1 MDDTLARN
9 APTEACAAGTASLRV
24 ALPEGASVGH
34 WRFGRRHEER
44 FDVADQPMH
53 GEMDPFFFLTKVKN
67 FIPHEYPCR
76 TEFAAHYRGRH
87 PVPAIGFEPAGW
99 WFPFGSPRVDLSG
112 FWFRP
117 TRIECWAA
125 TGIEAAEA
133 QAARFRFATCGGAI
147 LLVNGE
153 EFASLSRYQRNLEEA
168 VEVEVSLAAGVNQVE
183 VWFGDLC
190 ERDTRCYFELTL
202 LEGQGLSVAVPVPV
216 PRERAAE
223 IEELLHGM
231 RFERSFYGSGEV
243 AVLLPKP
250 TSTDY
255 AVAVTVTG
263 DFMSTET
270 IPERLQ
276 LKRGESRIV
285 LGAAET
291 LPADFRHF
299 NITMTC
305 GPFSLSRVLGVE
317 ICNLAEARTPAG
329 AVEERAAEALRHV
342 AEREESDTVRALT
355 RLAIDE
361 NGPDTDAMLAA
372 SLPAI
377 ADCHDCADFIL
388 VPLLWCRTAYG
399 DDIGSATRAEIDD
412 AILGFRYWMDEP
424 GNDVQWYF
432 SENHALLFHT
442 ACYLAGALFPG
453 ATFRRSGRT
462 GRDQSA
468 VGRERLLE
476 WLDHFERFE
485 MAEWNSAPYFPIDFN
500 GLATLFALAPDADI
514 RARAERAILRLLE
527 IVALSSHQG
536 LLTASQGRS
545 YEHSLRP
552 GRTLELSAIA
562 RLFFGRGWH
571 GRRFHSLPQ
580 LALAVR
586 DHGLRIDDRLAE
598 LASWAGDEAIEWTFV
613 QGEGG
618 IAALYHY
625 KTRDR
630 AMGSIAAY
638 RAGEWGYQETVL
650 HLRLGDRPEAQV
662 WINHPGERILSGYAR
677 PSFWGGC
684 GTLPR
689 VHQYRGLAVLD
700 FELKPEQVDFT
711 HAWLPEAEMDEVR
724 HEGDRVLVRAGKALA
739 LLIGSAPFE
748 PVREGPTAG
757 CELRLAGRRSR
768 WILRLSDIG
777 RERDLDAFARRFAA
791 LDASDLSDGTIALDD
806 PDYGAVNC
814 RPDGRIEAEGR
825 EVDPATWTHAG
836 RALLLPSGNAFSLPS
851 HGRIDPQSADAAL
864 VGKTKPTG
872 GFP

>member
-1 MDDTLARN
+1 MND
-9 APTEACAAGTASLRV
+9 
-24 ALPEGASVGH
+24 ALPGIRSEADLAGAYRLRAALAEGGSVGH
-34 WRFGRRHEER
+34 WRLGRRREER
-44 FDVADQPMH
+44 FDVADQPMR

-76 TEFAAHYRGRH
+76 TEFAALYRGKH
-87 PVPAIGFEPAGW
+87 PAPVIGFEPAGW

-125 TGIEAAEA
+125 TGIEAEA
-133 QAARFRFATCGGAI
+133 SQAARFRFATCGGA
-147 LLVNGE
+147 LLRVNGVE
-153 EFASLSRYQRNLEEA
+153 YASLSRYQRNLEEVA
-168 VEVEVSLAAGVNQVE
+168 EVEIPLEAGANTVE

-190 ERDTRCYFELTL
+190 ERDTRYYFELTL
-202 LEGQGLSVAVPVPV
+202 LDGRGLFVAAPIPIQ
-216 PRERAAE
+216 PERAAE
-223 IEELLHGM
+223 IEHLLDGM
-231 RFERSFYGSGEV
+231 RFERPFYGSGEV

-250 TSTDY
+250 ASTDY
-255 AVAVTVTG
+255 AVTVDVTG

-270 IPERLQ
+270 IPERLR
-276 LKRGESRIV
+276 LKRGDSRIV

-299 NITMTC
+299 NITLAC
-305 GPFSLSRVLGVE
+305 GAFSLSRVLGVE
-317 ICNLAEARTPAG
+317 ICNLAEAQAPAG
-329 AVEERAAEALRHV
+329 SIEERASEALRHV
-342 AEREESDTVRALT
+342 AELGESDTVRALA
-355 RLAIDE
+355 RLAVGQS
-361 NGPDTDAMLAA
+361 GPETDAMLAA

-399 DDIGSATRAEIDD
+399 DDIGPTTRAQIDD

-442 ACYLAGALFPG
+442 ACYLAGALFPD

-462 GRDQSA
+462 GREQSA
-468 VGRERLLE
+468 VGRQRLVE
-476 WLDHFERFE
+476 WLDHFERYE
-485 MAEWNSAPYFPIDFN
+485 MAEWNSAPYFPIDFK

-514 RARAERAILRLLE
+514 KARAERAILRLLE
-527 IVALSSHQG
+527 IVALSSHHG

-552 GRTLELSAIA
+552 GRTLELSAIG
-562 RLFFGRGWH
+562 RLFFGRGWQ
-571 GRRFHSLPQ
+571 GRRFHALPQ

-586 DHGLRIDDRLAE
+586 DHGLSVDNRLPE
-598 LASWAGDEAIEWTFV
+598 LASWAGEEALEWTFR

-618 IAALYHY
+618 IAALYHH
-625 KTRDR
+625 KTRNH

-662 WINHPGERILSGYAR
+662 WVNHPGERILSGYAR

-689 VHQYRGLAVLD
+689 VHQYRDLAVLD
-700 FELKPEQVDFT
+700 FELKPEQVDFN
-711 HAWLPEAEMDEVR
+711 HAWLPEAEMDEVCYQ
-724 HEGDRVLVRAGKALA
+724 GDRVFVRAGKALA
-739 LLIGSAPFE
+739 LLVGSAAFE
-748 PVREGPTAG
+748 PVTEGPTAG
-757 CELRLAGRRSR
+757 CELRLAGLRSR
-768 WILRLSDIG
+768 WIVRLSDVG
-777 RERDLDAFARRFAA
+777 RERDLDAFARRFDTLTATR
-791 LDASDLSDGTIALDD
+791 LENGTIRLND
-806 PDYGAVNC
+806 PDYGVVNC
-814 RPDGRIEAEGR
+814 RPEGRIEAEGR
-825 EVDPATWTHAG
+825 ELDPATWTHAG
-836 RALLLPSGNAFSLPS
+836 RALLLPSGLAFSLPS
-851 HGRIDPQSADAAL
+851 QALNDPQSGNAAL
-864 VGKTKPTG
+864 TAKQK
-872 GFP
+872 